1 MQTLSQDIIEE
12 VVNLAVEETQKV
24 PQMHDRVCEG
34 ILAYHLSKFGDV
46 GFSYADLMK
55 MKDAVKEKIK
65 NRGNGGKNGNSI

>member
-34 ILAYHLSKFGDV
+34 ILAYHLSKIDV
-46 GFSYADLMK
+46 NFTYDELMK
-55 MKDAVKEKIK
+55 MKENVKEKTK
-65 NRGNGGKNGNSI
+65 NKGNGGKNGNSI